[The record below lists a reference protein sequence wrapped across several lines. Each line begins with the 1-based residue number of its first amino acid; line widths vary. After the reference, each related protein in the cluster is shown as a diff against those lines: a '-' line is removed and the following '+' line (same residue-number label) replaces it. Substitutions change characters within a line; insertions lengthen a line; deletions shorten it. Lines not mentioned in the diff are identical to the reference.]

1 MQTDQSGLPPLF
13 EDRGATKTLLGALTQ
28 MYAALFGSAGMT
40 LDQDPTL
47 PLNEAEASS
56 TEAPEPARASRGS
69 VEPCEFEQLL
79 ERAMEILKARRAST
93 GSPS

>member
-1 MQTDQSGLPPLF
+1 MP
-13 EDRGATKTLLGALTQ
+13 
-28 MYAALFGSAGMT
+28 

-47 PLNEAEASS
+47 PLNQLEASS
-56 TEAPEPARASRGS
+56 TEAPEPSPASRGT

-93 GSPS
+93 GSSS